1 MLKKNAFI
9 TGAGSSIS
17 KSIFDYFSQ
26 AYRFQKHKLKEE
38 VGFFHGNLADDSS
51 YHDLVLKLPQL
62 DLLICC
68 SGGVKGLNQ
77 KPLPDNCTD
86 IATEEARAIF
96 DRNFFSVFLTC
107 KNLMPK
113 MNPSSNIFIVGS
125 AVVSKP
131 RFGGD
136 VAIYSCA
143 KAAIHEYT
151 IHLANQMNTLC
162 PSKNIKVNCIA
173 TDGKNLAKINVAIKS
188 ALESEATGQIIRLE
202 SC

>member
-1 MLKKNAFI
+1 MLKKKAFI
-9 TGAGSSIS
+9 TGAGSAIS
-17 KSIFDYFSQ
+17 KSIIDYFGQS
-26 AYRFQKHKLKEE
+26 YSFQKHKLKEE
-38 VGFFHGNLADDSS
+38 AGFFHGNLADNSVYD
-51 YHDLVLKLPQL
+51 DLISKLPKL

-77 KPLPDNCTD
+77 KPSPDNCTD
-86 IATEEARAIF
+86 ITPEDARAIF

-107 KNLMPK
+107 KNLISK
-113 MNPSSNIFIVGS
+113 MNAFSNIIIMGS

-151 IHLANQMNTLC
+151 IHLANQMDTVFSN
-162 PSKNIKVNCIA
+162 KIKVNCVA
-173 TDGKNLAKINVAIKS
+173 TDGKDISKINIAI
-188 ALESEATGQIIRLE
+188 ESLIDSGSNGQIIRLE
-202 SC
+202 D

>member
-1 MLKKNAFI
+1 MLKKKNAFI

-17 KSIFDYFSQ
+17 KSIVDYFSQ
-26 AYRFQKHKLKEE
+26 AYCFQKHKLTEE
-38 VGFFHGNLADDSS
+38 SGFFHGNLADDSM
-51 YHDLVLKLPQL
+51 YRELVLKLPKL
-62 DLLICC
+62 DLMICC

-77 KPLPDNCTD
+77 KPFPDNCTD
-86 IATEEARAIF
+86 IATEDARAIF

-107 KNLMPK
+107 KNLIKK
-113 MNPSSNIFIVGS
+113 MNPLSNIIIVGS

-151 IHLANQMNTLC
+151 IHLANQMNTLH
-162 PSKNIKVNCIA
+162 PDQKIKVNCIA
-173 TDGKNLAKINVAIKS
+173 TDGKSLPKINIGIKS
-188 ALESEATGQIIRLE
+188 VIESEVNGQIIRLE
-202 SC
+202 N